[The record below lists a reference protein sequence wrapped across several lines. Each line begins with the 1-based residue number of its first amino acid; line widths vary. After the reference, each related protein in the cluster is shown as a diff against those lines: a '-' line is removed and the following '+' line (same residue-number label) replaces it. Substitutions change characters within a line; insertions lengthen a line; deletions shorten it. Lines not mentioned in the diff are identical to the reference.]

1 MDEQPSTICIDFSV
15 FTTTHCASI
24 DHRQRIRMPRRTNL
38 SRRDSRSRWAW
49 IPFEATG
56 ADSVG
61 AQRRLEAGKNGSHP
75 SCLLAGMAKT
85 DFGTAL
91 LDVTVLATGA
101 ASAVAEEYFKAR
113 VAIVTQVKKE
123 VFMGC

>member
-1 MDEQPSTICIDFSV
+1 MRPLIIARGADAAPDNPFKTRQSV
-15 FTTTHCASI
+15 
-24 DHRQRIRMPRRTNL
+24 PVGL
-38 SRRDSRSRWAW
+38 DSFDA
-49 IPFEATG
+49 IG

-75 SCLLAGMAKT
+75 SCLLAGMEKT
-85 DFGTAL
+85 DFGTVL

-101 ASAVAEEYFKAR
+101 ASAVAAEYVKAR